1 MGLKK
6 YIAASLIFIALVGG
20 YVFSLVQQEFQV
32 SLFETSLSLP
42 IALWII
48 LPLLILFVAS
58 VLHMMFYGVK
68 EYVHKMAL
76 HKDENNL
83 YKLLKAKLLKKD
95 ETYKF
100 NNPIFKDVAEILN
113 GVEFEVKDKLF
124 NSTNNEL
131 NQTAREI
138 FDIKSGKLVNVSTKL
153 DSKNEFAVLNTIN
166 KINEQSD
173 FALDVLKKAEN
184 YTQKEIEAAFTKV
197 LEEKSMTSL
206 KKVLPSLKL
215 NKAMLFELLK
225 KDSAQKEFGL
235 SKEELLKQ
243 IKAVEL
249 DSKEFIKIAR
259 MYKNSLT
266 PDEVIELFETLS
278 NNNENALN
286 AYVYILFEF
295 EMIEKVRDIFLSSS
309 SEEFIAYKAL
319 LDLRDAGKHYTI
331 DSICYNK

>member
-6 YIAASLIFIALVGG
+6 YVVASVIFIALVGG
-20 YVFSLVQQEFQV
+20 YVFSIAQEEFQITM
-32 SLFETSLSLP
+32 FETTLSLP
-42 IALWII
+42 IALWVV
-48 LPLLILFVAS
+48 LPLFVLFIAS
-58 VLHMMFYGVK
+58 LLHIIFYGVK
-68 EYVHKMAL
+68 GYVNKVTL
-76 HKDENNL
+76 NKDESNL

-100 NNPIFKDVAEILN
+100 NNPVFKDFAEILN
-113 GVEFEVKDKLF
+113 GVEFELKDKLF

-138 FDIKSGKLVNVSTKL
+138 LDVKSGKLVALSTKL
-153 DSKNEFAVLNTIN
+153 DTNNEFAVLNTIN

-197 LEEKSMTSL
+197 LEDKSMTSL
-206 KKVLPSLKL
+206 KKVLPNVKL
-215 NKAMLFELLK
+215 NKSMLFELLK
-225 KDSAQKEFGL
+225 KDSVQKEFGL
-235 SKEELLKQ
+235 EKEELIKYLKP
-243 IKAVEL
+243 IEL
-249 DSKEFIKIAR
+249 SSKEFIDIAR

-266 PDEVIELFETLS
+266 PDEVIDLFETLS

>member
-6 YIAASLIFIALVGG
+6 YIVASLIFIALVGG
-20 YVFSLVQQEFQV
+20 YVFSLVQQEFQIT
-32 SLFETSLSLP
+32 LFESTLSLP
-42 IALWII
+42 IALWIV

-58 VLHMMFYGVK
+58 LLHMMFYGVK
-68 EYVHKMAL
+68 GYVNKVTL

-100 NNPIFKDVAEILN
+100 NNPIFKDLAEILD

-124 NSTNNEL
+124 NSNNNEL

-138 FDIKSGKLVNVSTKL
+138 FDIKSGKLVNLSTKL
-153 DSKNEFAVLNTIN
+153 DANNAFAVLNTIN

-173 FALDVLKKAEN
+173 FALDVLKKADN
-184 YTQKEIEAAFTKV
+184 YTQKEVEAAFQKV

-206 KKVLPSLKL
+206 KKVLPTLKL
-215 NKAMLFELLK
+215 NKNMLFELLK
-225 KDSAQKEFGL
+225 KDSVQKEFNL
-235 SKEELLKQ
+235 SKEELLKY
-243 IKAVEL
+243 IKAIEL
-249 DSKEFIKIAR
+249 DAKEFIDIAQ
-259 MYKNSLT
+259 MYKNSLS
-266 PDEVIELFETLS
+266 PDEVIDVFEALS
-278 NNNENALN
+278 NSNENALN
-286 AYVYILFEF
+286 AYVYILIEF